1 MRMKVIWISTLF
13 MDFQHM
19 FLKTYQK
26 PKLFCKAKI
35 LRQEN
40 SEFAECILQDVKKTF
55 FLSSKAIILQS
66 I

>member
-1 MRMKVIWISTLF
+1 
-13 MDFQHM
+13 MDFQHI